1 MFELPDLPYGY
12 GALGA
17 VISEAALQVHHQKH
31 HARYVEVTNDLLA
44 ESGAAYRP
52 LEDVVSLAAKRGA
65 RKLFNNAGQAW
76 NHGFFWESM
85 DPAGRPPEGDLA
97 LAIDRQFLGL
107 EDLRAAFVA
116 EGSSHFGSGWV
127 WLVAEGEV
135 LRVVSTHD
143 AVSPLGEAGK
153 TPLLVCDL
161 WEHAYYLDHK
171 NDRAVFLTTW
181 FDMLANWSFAGRQFA
196 AARGLGE
203 PWRYPRP
210 TELALA

>member
-85 DPAGRPPEGDLA
+85 TPERTAPEGELA
-97 LAIDRQFLGL
+97 SAIDALP
-107 EDLRAAFVA
+107 EDIQHYKSLLPFRAALLDWLTGPNA
-116 EGSSHFGSGWV
+116 GWSG
-127 WLVAEGEV
+127 
-135 LRVVSTHD
+135 
-143 AVSPLGEAGK
+143 P
-153 TPLLVCDL
+153 
-161 WEHAYYLDHK
+161 
-171 NDRAVFLTTW
+171 
-181 FDMLANWSFAGRQFA
+181 QQ
-196 AARGLGE
+196 
-203 PWRYPRP
+203 
-210 TELALA
+210 